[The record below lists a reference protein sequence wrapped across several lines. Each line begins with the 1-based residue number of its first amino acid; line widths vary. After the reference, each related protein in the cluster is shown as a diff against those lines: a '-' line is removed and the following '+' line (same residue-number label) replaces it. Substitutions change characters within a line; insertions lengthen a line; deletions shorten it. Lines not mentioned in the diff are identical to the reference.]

1 MAEAIKVI
9 VSLVV
14 VVPIVSKLFA
24 ILNYN
29 DFDIALSPKP
39 DQKINAIL
47 NIIKLFICNIVII
60 LCSLWL
66 AYGRVSPTE
75 VWANLINWFEIILF
89 AIISFVY
96 VFIKP
101 KEGGKLYFL
110 QKREGKFIIGA
121 TVLILNCIFATLYTL
136 VYALPTNLLLNNI
149 VFGII
154 IILFFSI
161 CTMQLLGIISRRSNE
176 SKFFIKLEGA
186 EKYYIYYTQKDGYA
200 VCGTEKRFRDSLR
213 YKCIKVTEL
222 KDKFEIIRD
231 DENV

>member
-39 DQKINAIL
+39 DQKINAML
-47 NIIKLFICNIVII
+47 NFVRLFICNIVII
-60 LCSLWL
+60 LCGLWL
-66 AYGRVSPTE
+66 SYGRVRLTE
-75 VWANLINWFEIILF
+75 VWANFINWFEVILF
-89 AIISFVY
+89 AIISFIY

-101 KEGGKLYFL
+101 KEGNKLYFL
-110 QKREGKFIIGA
+110 QKREVKFIIGA
-121 TVLILNCIFATLYTL
+121 IVLILNCIFATLYTL
-136 VYALPTNLLLNNI
+136 VYALPTNLVLTNILL
-149 VFGII
+149 GSI
-154 IILFFSI
+154 IILFFST
-161 CTMQLLGIISRRSNE
+161 CTMQLLGIISRRSDE
-176 SKFFIKLEGA
+176 AKFFIKLDGD

-200 VCGTEKRFRDSLR
+200 VCGTEKKFSDSLK

-231 DENV
+231 NENV